1 MKFSKAA
8 YKEKTCPVFDIYP
21 KKHNRKKLNR
31 LRCSVI
37 QKCQMVNDRKD
48 IGISLNNIIPEQQCS
63 QQDFLSV
70 APQPISGLGRL
81 IVEVSISLTDT
92 HGRWDSLNEA
102 ATYTTNTRDEYP
114 LPQRDSNPRS
124 KQSDRCR
131 PTPYNA
137 RSPEAALSRT
147 CFTQNMWNMCITFC
161 SPFICSEH
169 SK

>member
-1 MKFSKAA
+1 M
-8 YKEKTCPVFDIYP
+8 
-21 KKHNRKKLNR
+21 LNR

-92 HGRWDSLNEA
+92 HSGGTPLN
-102 ATYTTNTRDEYP
+102 
-114 LPQRDSNPRS
+114 
-124 KQSDRCR
+124 K
-131 PTPYNA
+131 
-137 RSPEAALSRT
+137 
-147 CFTQNMWNMCITFC
+147 
-161 SPFICSEH
+161 
-169 SK
+169 